1 MKSGCVS
8 DSTRAVG
15 RRLAEAYQTALANF
29 GGQARQPSPR
39 GVHPKTETE
48 KIGKIGTRVPVPL
61 FPAGCREVF
70 EGFAG
75 VSGRAFPSDPQ
86 PGGATTPGRSASR
99 LDLTQ
104 LSSYAVEVRYDF
116 EFWPDRQ
123 TAQEAI
129 GLASEV
135 RRLVLGA
142 VPAGAH
148 P

>member
-1 MKSGCVS
+1 MAESDGPYDTACFHAQQAAEKYLKSL
-8 DSTRAVG
+8 
-15 RRLAEAYQTALANF
+15 LAFQGEPFPRTHNLEELQHLGEALPAWPLA
-29 GGQARQPSPR
+29 G
-39 GVHPKTETE
+39 
-48 KIGKIGTRVPVPL
+48 
-61 FPAGCREVF
+61 
-70 EGFAG
+70 
-75 VSGRAFPSDPQ
+75 
-86 PGGATTPGRSASR
+86 

-129 GLASEV
+129 GLASDV

-142 VPAGAH
+142 VPPAAK